1 MKPEL
6 PDRVAAMAWCTPVQV
21 TAPASI
27 TQRRRL
33 TNVDLCSKQTE
44 GEAAELADALK
55 QMSRKVK
62 LLSVWKPQ
70 VPIWASCHTQQDFP
84 LGVSL
89 PLGNWSVSGKR
100 QESPSCCFGEKCI
113 CSLYCLWFSKPS
125 VEGGYL
131 SEPRCLC
138 LSSLHS
144 LNSVY

>member
-6 PDRVAAMAWCTPVQV
+6 PDPVAAVAWCTPVQV

-27 TQRRRL
+27 TQRQRL
-33 TNVDLCSKQTE
+33 PNVDLCSKQTE

-70 VPIWASCHTQQDFP
+70 VPIWATCHTQQDFP

-113 CSLYCLWFSKPS
+113 CSLYCLVF
-125 VEGGYL
+125 
-131 SEPRCLC
+131 
-138 LSSLHS
+138 
-144 LNSVY
+144 